1 MDTGDTQPQ
10 LVGNR
15 VVLIGAVLY
24 LLEWVAILSSQV
36 AVPIGAEATRSEL
49 VAAYTGHEDALGW
62 AAGWFSV
69 VLLGRILI
77 VVGLRAA
84 LVGAGARQPLLD
96 FAVAAMA
103 VGVVMEIASYAIVA
117 GAAWA
122 GSEGATAGQLRVA
135 DSVAYAVNGMLWGP
149 TGVAIACSSVAMWRS
164 QVFPRTLVTVGVV
177 AGCLMALLG
186 AAFVAPGYGGVAA
199 VLMVAPALFWVWML
213 WTGVLLWRRTERPV
227 PVAA

>member
-1 MDTGDTQPQ
+1 MDIAEAQPS

-36 AVPIGAEATRSEL
+36 ATPIGADATRSQL

-77 VVGLRAA
+77 VIGLRAA
-84 LVGAGARQPLLD
+84 LGGAGSRQPLLD

-122 GSEGATAGQLRVA
+122 GSEGAPTGELRMA
-135 DSVAYAVNGMLWGP
+135 DSVAYAMSGMLWGP
-149 TGVAIACSSVAMWRS
+149 TGVAIACCAVAMWRS
-164 QVFPRTLVTVGVV
+164 QQFPRTLVTVGVV
-177 AGCLMALLG
+177 GGCLMALLG
-186 AAFVAPGYGGVAA
+186 GAFLSPRFADVAA
-199 VLMVAPALFWVWML
+199 VLMISPALFWVWML